1 MSLKSIRESY
11 SKLLAV
17 FNEAGVKLSESQKGD
32 LDTFVL
38 AIESTMEKQRAAA
51 IRQTKRAVES
61 RMEKEYKS
69 LFESIMAN
77 MQKNA
82 ELASK
87 IENKVTQINESKKI
101 AGKVNDY
108 LDLYV
113 ESVLP
118 KKTIVDYDRMRKL
131 EKIHE
136 SLKDALLV
144 TEDSVADKI
153 EALEESYRVKASKCE
168 TEVAKM
174 QVKLNESMKNELK
187 MKKRLDAV
195 KAVELLESK
204 TKDLP
209 SFEARQVKKHL
220 KEATTSEIEKNF
232 EKTLESVRKG
242 MKKAD
247 EEMEKTVESEIA
259 DIIEKDVEENDI
271 LKDKPHNAHV
281 PAKKVEEADAEE
293 VEEEEDFETMEII
306 KTNED
311 GDVELDESDVI
322 DSGLMNLWCRQS
334 VEVR

>member
-1 MSLKSIRESY
+1 
-11 SKLLAV
+11 
-17 FNEAGVKLSESQKGD
+17 
-32 LDTFVL
+32 
-38 AIESTMEKQRAAA
+38 
-51 IRQTKRAVES
+51 
-61 RMEKEYKS
+61 
-69 LFESIMAN
+69 
-77 MQKNA
+77 
-82 ELASK
+82 
-87 IENKVTQINESKKI
+87 
-101 AGKVNDY
+101 
-108 LDLYV
+108 
-113 ESVLP
+113 
-118 KKTIVDYDRMRKL
+118 
-131 EKIHE
+131 
-136 SLKDALLV
+136 
-144 TEDSVADKI
+144 
-153 EALEESYRVKASKCE
+153 
-168 TEVAKM
+168 M

-322 DSGLMNLWCRQS
+322 DSGLMSLWCRQS